1 LKLNLSKKKGT
12 PLLSEQ
18 LSKIRP
24 VLAFGVVVCVAFE
37 CKKMAV
43 SGHVLVLLLAPA
55 PKLRMLQLEKV
66 EEGG

>member
-1 LKLNLSKKKGT
+1 
-12 PLLSEQ
+12 
-18 LSKIRP
+18 
-24 VLAFGVVVCVAFE
+24 
-37 CKKMAV
+37 MAV